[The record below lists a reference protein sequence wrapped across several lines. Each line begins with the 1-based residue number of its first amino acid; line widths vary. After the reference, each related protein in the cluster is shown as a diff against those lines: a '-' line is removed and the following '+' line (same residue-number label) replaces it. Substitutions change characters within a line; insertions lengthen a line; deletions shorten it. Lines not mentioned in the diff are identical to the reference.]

1 VAILDLFVPI
11 VRAWTATLRWS
22 TPADL
27 PSSPTIYA
35 CWHSDLV
42 AAGAFF
48 RPRPVTAL
56 VSRSSDGDVLVEA
69 LGGRKLSFVRGSSSQ
84 GGGAG
89 ARACLRILGS
99 GRSVATT
106 WDGPKGP
113 PGVAKR
119 GPRWMARSSGAQLV
133 DVRFRYQRRFQLGDW
148 SRMSIP
154 FPFSR
159 VVVEFRPCGSTE

>member
-1 VAILDLFVPI
+1 MA
-11 VRAWTATLRWS
+11 RAWTATLRWTAPEES
-22 TPADL
+22 

-35 CWHSDLV
+35 CWHSDLF

-56 VSRSSDGDVLVEA
+56 VSRSADGDALVAA
-69 LGGRKLSFVRGSSSQ
+69 LGGRKLSFVRGSSSR
-84 GGGAG
+84 GGASG
-89 ARACLRILGS
+89 ARACLRVLGS

-113 PGVAKR
+113 AGVPKR
-119 GPRWMARSSGAQLV
+119 GPGWMSRSSGAGLV
-133 DVRFRYQRRFQLGDW
+133 EVRFRYQKRLRLGDW

-154 FPFSR
+154 LPFSR
-159 VVVEFRPCGSTE
+159 IDVEFVPCGTAP